1 MVMPISIDQVRV
13 QIWVLVNVVDLMP
26 LWTGLLLVL
35 SLILD
40 RNHKPIC
47 FRLDLYR
54 KLVVDLEYLGV
65 SNLFHWR

>member
-40 RNHKPIC
+40 GNHKPIC
-47 FRLDLYR
+47 F
-54 KLVVDLEYLGV
+54 
-65 SNLFHWR
+65 